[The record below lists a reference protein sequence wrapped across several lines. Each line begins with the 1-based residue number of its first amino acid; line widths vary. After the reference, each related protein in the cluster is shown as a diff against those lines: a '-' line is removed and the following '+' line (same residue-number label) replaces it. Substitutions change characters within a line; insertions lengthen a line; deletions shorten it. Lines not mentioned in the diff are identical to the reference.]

1 MIIEQPD
8 VGQKIYKIHLKQ
20 IIRIDFLYLTIL
32 INDVNSKNIS
42 SQSLLR
48 RIGMKKLLEILIVGF
63 AYASVVV
70 GAGNAS
76 GMEPFFYYTSFGIDG
91 TAGVLLATML
101 YGIVGYFVTG
111 LGQRLQSKNYKEAA
125 YLVGGKVVGR
135 FVDIL
140 IIIMMLGTG
149 IIMLSGSGALFHQ
162 QYGMPLW
169 QGSLIMTLLVIGTLM
184 LRLRK
189 IILVIGMITPVLIGL
204 LSIVIYQ
211 GLSNQTESFA
221 ELNSYVVAVGDTLPD
236 TLPNWWMAA
245 LNHVTMMTVA
255 GVGMSLVIGGEEKDP
270 KVARLGGAL
279 GGLII
284 GGVLTMGHFA
294 LFAQIKTIAP
304 TVETLAQ
311 MPSLQIMN
319 TYAPNLSPILTL
331 VALAMI
337 YSTAVSMFYV
347 FISRYIPMETSKSRV
362 VVLVTLILGYGISFV
377 GFIQLMG
384 YFYPIAGYV
393 GIVLIAMIFYGP
405 FKIKKLEDQG
415 SLAKVV
421 YG

>member
-1 MIIEQPD
+1 
-8 VGQKIYKIHLKQ
+8 
-20 IIRIDFLYLTIL
+20 
-32 INDVNSKNIS
+32 
-42 SQSLLR
+42 
-48 RIGMKKLLEILIVGF
+48 MKKVLEVLIVAF

-76 GMEPFFYYTSFGIDG
+76 GMEPFFYYTSFGVEG
-91 TAGVLLATML
+91 TAGVILATVL

-125 YLVGGKVVGR
+125 YLVGGKAVGG
-135 FVDIL
+135 FVDAL

-149 IIMLSGSGALFHQ
+149 IIMLSGSGSLFQQ
-162 QYGMPLW
+162 QYNMPLW
-169 QGSLIMTLLVIGTLM
+169 QGSLIMTLLVVGTLM

-189 IILVIGMITPVLIGL
+189 IILVIGMITPILIGL

-221 ELNSYVVAVGDTLPD
+221 ELNDYVISVGDTLPD
-236 TLPNWWMAA
+236 TLPNWWVAA
-245 LNHVTMMTVA
+245 INHVTMMTVA

-270 KVARLGGAL
+270 KVARWGGAL

-284 GGVLTMGHFA
+284 GGVLAMGHFA

-304 TVETLAQ
+304 TVDTLAQ

-319 TYAPNLSPILTL
+319 TYVPHLSGLLTL

-347 FISRYIPMETSKSRV
+347 FISRYVPMETPKSRWI
-362 VVLVTLILGYGISFV
+362 VLSVLTMGYGISFV

-393 GIVLIAMIFYGP
+393 GIVLIALIFYGP
-405 FKIKKLEDQG
+405 FKIKKLEG
-415 SLAKVV
+415 TGLLAKVS
-421 YG
+421 YN

>member
-1 MIIEQPD
+1 
-8 VGQKIYKIHLKQ
+8 
-20 IIRIDFLYLTIL
+20 
-32 INDVNSKNIS
+32 
-42 SQSLLR
+42 
-48 RIGMKKLLEILIVGF
+48 MKKLLEILIVGF

-76 GMEPFFYYTSFGIDG
+76 GMEPFFYYTSFGLDG
-91 TAGVLLATML
+91 TTGVLLATVL

-111 LGQRLQSKNYKEAA
+111 LGQRLQSKNYKEAV
-125 YLVGGKVVGR
+125 YLVGGKKVGK
-135 FVDIL
+135 FVDVL

-149 IIMLSGSGALFHQ
+149 IIMLSGSGALFQQ
-162 QYGMPLW
+162 QYNMPYW

-189 IILVIGMITPVLIGL
+189 IILVIGMITPILIGL
-204 LSIVIYQ
+204 LSIMIYQ
-211 GLSNQTESFA
+211 GLSNQTETFA
-221 ELNSYVVAVGDTLPD
+221 ELNDYVVAVGQTLPD

-245 LNHVTMMTVA
+245 INHVTMMTVA

-270 KVARLGGAL
+270 KVARWGGAL

-284 GGVLTMGHFA
+284 GGVLAMGHFA

-304 TVETLAQ
+304 TIETLAQ

-319 TYAPNLSPILTL
+319 TYAPHLSSALSM

-347 FISRYIPMETSKSRV
+347 FISRYFEMETQKSRIA
-362 VVLVTLILGYGISFV
+362 VLAILAIGYGISFV

-393 GIVLIAMIFYGP
+393 GIVLIAIIFYGP
-405 FKIKKLEDQG
+405 SKIKKLENQG
-415 SLAKVV
+415 ALEKIVMAN
-421 YG
+421 

>member
-1 MIIEQPD
+1 
-8 VGQKIYKIHLKQ
+8 
-20 IIRIDFLYLTIL
+20 
-32 INDVNSKNIS
+32 
-42 SQSLLR
+42 
-48 RIGMKKLLEILIVGF
+48 MKKVFEIMIVAF

-76 GMEPFFYYTSFGIDG
+76 GMEPFFYYTSFGLDG
-91 TAGVLLATML
+91 TKGVIFATIL

-111 LGQRLQSKNYKEAA
+111 MGQRLQSKNYKSAT

-140 IIIMMLGTG
+140 ILIMMLGTG
-149 IIMLSGSGALFHQ
+149 IIMLSGSGALFKQ
-162 QYGMPLW
+162 QYGLPLW
-169 QGSLIMTLLVIGTLM
+169 QGSLIMTVLVLITLM
-184 LRLRK
+184 MRLRK

-204 LSIVIYQ
+204 LSIMVYQ
-211 GLSNQTESFA
+211 GLSNQTETYA
-221 ELNSYVVAVGDTLPD
+221 ELNDYVMAVGDTLPD
-236 TLPNWWMAA
+236 TLPNWWVAA

-270 KVARLGGAL
+270 KVARYGGAL

-284 GGVLTMGHFA
+284 GGVLAMGHFA

-304 TVETLAQ
+304 TVETLAS

-319 TYAPNLSPILTL
+319 TYVPALSPLL
-331 VALAMI
+331 SLSALAMI

-347 FISRYIPMETSKSRV
+347 FISRYVEMETVKSRQLIV
-362 VVLVTLILGYGISFV
+362 ITLIAGYGISFV

-384 YFYPIAGYV
+384 YFYPIAGYI

-405 FKIKKLEDQG
+405 FKIRKLENSG
-415 SLAKVV
+415 EIARIACYK
-421 YG
+421 